1 MLELLSCAA
10 AVTSEERRIR
20 KGLFFVAKP
29 ITSAEHGQIWLN
41 RSEVETDRK
50 KGGTH
55 TSDGEYLVVHQL
67 VEAH

>member
-29 ITSAEHGQIWLN
+29 ITSAEHGQI
-41 RSEVETDRK
+41 
-50 KGGTH
+50 
-55 TSDGEYLVVHQL
+55 
-67 VEAH
+67 